1 MPSGHGLPSRKRGVL
16 SFANTSIVGAPKPI
30 VIRIFV
36 PAAASFSAS
45 ALLTQSLFGR
55 WTSNGMPISTAAFIA
70 GELTACTCTFTPT
83 FLPSSS
89 TARSVS
95 SSCALGPGTGVNEIS
110 PV

>member
-1 MPSGHGLPSRKRGVL
+1 ML
-16 SFANTSIVGAPKPI
+16 SSANTPNTGAPKPI

-45 ALLTQSLFGR
+45 ALLTQSLFGKC
-55 WTSNGMPISTAAFIA
+55 TSSGMPISTAAFIA
-70 GELTACTCTFTPT
+70 GELTACTCTLTPT

-89 TARSVS
+89 TARSTS
-95 SSCALGPGTGVNEIS
+95 SSCGVGPGTGVSEIS